1 MARRRRERPEA
12 ATGGCSGAGS
22 LAAEAA
28 EEESA
33 ALVTPASGELFDV
46 LWESGV
52 EAEEPRASRMAA
64 TSSLLRI
71 REVPLRPMEPASD

>member
-1 MARRRRERPEA
+1 VARRRRERPEA
-12 ATGGCSGAGS
+12 AAGGCSGAGS

-28 EEESA
+28 EESA
-33 ALVTPASGELFDV
+33 ALVVPASGELFDV

>member
-12 ATGGCSGAGS
+12 AAGGCSGAGS

-28 EEESA
+28 EEEPA
-33 ALVTPASGELFDV
+33 ALVAPASGEFFDV
-46 LWESGV
+46 LWELGV

>member
-12 ATGGCSGAGS
+12 AAGGCSGAGS
-22 LAAEAA
+22 LAAEAT
-28 EEESA
+28 EEEPA
-33 ALVTPASGELFDV
+33 ALLVPASGELFDV

>member
-12 ATGGCSGAGS
+12 AAGGCSGAGS
-22 LAAEAA
+22 LATEA

-33 ALVTPASGELFDV
+33 ALLVPASGELFDV